1 MLDAVRNEPA
11 PKKVDFVGVDAITN
25 ANGKG
30 DKDTAGTA
38 ASSTTLPVASD
49 IPAVG
54 VAAVTDGAAPP
65 ATEKGKKKNRP
76 SKAKRMAR
84 RKVILAEKQAELGKQ
99 AAAEGQKDQGE
110 VEEGDEEEMMN
121 MT

>member
-11 PKKVDFVGVDAITN
+11 PKKVDFVGVNAIAN

-38 ASSTTLPVASD
+38 GSTALLPAVSD
-49 IPAVG
+49 IPAAG
-54 VAAVTDGAAPP
+54 VAAVTDGATPP
-65 ATEKGKKKNRP
+65 TTEKGKKKNRP

-84 RKVILAEKQAELGKQ
+84 RKIILAEKEAELGKQ
-99 AAAEGQKDQGE
+99 AAAEGQKDKGG

-121 MT
+121 MS

>member
-1 MLDAVRNEPA
+1 VLDAVRNEPA
-11 PKKVDFVGVDAITN
+11 PKKVDFVGVN

-30 DKDTAGTA
+30 GKDTADTA
-38 ASSTTLPVASD
+38 GSTALLPAVSD

-84 RKVILAEKQAELGKQ
+84 RKVILAEKEAELGKQ
-99 AAAEGQKDQGE
+99 AAAEGQKDQGGA
-110 VEEGDEEEMMN
+110 EEGDEEEMMN

>member
-11 PKKVDFVGVDAITN
+11 PKKVDFVGAN
-25 ANGKG
+25 GNGKG
-30 DKDTAGTA
+30 DEDTAGTA
-38 ASSTTLPVASD
+38 GARTTLPIASD
-49 IPAVG
+49 VPAAG
-54 VAAVTDGAAPP
+54 AAAVTDGAAPP
-65 ATEKGKKKNRP
+65 TTEKGKKKNRP

-84 RKVILAEKQAELGKQ
+84 RKVILAEKEAELGKQ
-99 AAAEGQKDQGE
+99 AAAEGQKDKAG

>member
-38 ASSTTLPVASD
+38 VSTTTLPAAPDV
-49 IPAVG
+49 PAAG
-54 VAAVTDGAAPP
+54 AAAVTDGAAPS

-84 RKVILAEKQAELGKQ
+84 RKIILAEKEAELGKQ
-99 AAAEGQKDQGE
+99 AAAEGQKDQGGA
-110 VEEGDEEEMMN
+110 EEGDEEEMMN